1 MCNVRNRCYNDNISC
16 MILRTHCIALE
27 SITCHCMAT
36 TLGQTLTDRHS
47 IQTKQCPPPSPPCFF
62 TGWMPFLPP
71 NQQCQSTEGNILTY
85 TDSVKESKRVP
96 GLTNP
101 RMAASIMPDGILGW
115 APRAPRLA
123 NSGTGLVAAPPRAV
137 FFACCET
144 SLSDPKLQHKYTL

>member
-47 IQTKQCPPPSPPCFF
+47 IQTKQCPPPITPMFF
-62 TGWMPFLPP
+62 YRPDALPATQP
-71 NQQCQSTEGNILTY
+71 TVSKHWGQY